1 MTQHPAAREAVDMHI
16 SVLLADDHG
25 VLRDGL
31 RELLQVNA
39 DIRVV
44 ATASDGE
51 EAVHAATQFEPAV
64 AIMDISMPRLTGIE
78 ATRQILRAAPRVAV
92 VMLSYRAEPEAIRE
106 AFRAGARGYVL
117 KDSASGEIVRAVRTV
132 AAGERYFG
140 AGLSESMIE
149 APAGGIDALNARERD
164 ILRLVAEGRTNAQ
177 VGAALG
183 LSTRTVETYRLRL
196 MEKLDLH
203 DVAALVK
210 FALRHGITALE

>member
-1 MTQHPAAREAVDMHI
+1 MHI
-16 SVLLADDHG
+16 TVLLADDHG

-51 EAVHAATQFEPAV
+51 EAVLAATQIQPTIAV
-64 AIMDISMPRLTGIE
+64 MDISMPRLTGIE
-78 ATRQILRAAPRVAV
+78 ATRQILLAAPQVAV

-117 KDSASGEIVRAVRTV
+117 KDSASAEIVRAVRAV
-132 AAGERYFG
+132 AAGERYVG
-140 AGLSESMIE
+140 SGLSESMIE
-149 APAGGIDALNARERD
+149 SRASGVEALNARERD

-177 VGAALG
+177 IGSALG

-196 MEKLDLH
+196 MDKLDIH

-210 FALRHGITALE
+210 LALRHGITALE

>member
-1 MTQHPAAREAVDMHI
+1 MTHHAGTQAAPDMHI
-16 SVLLADDHG
+16 TVLLADDHG

-44 ATASDGE
+44 ATAADGE
-51 EAVHAATQFEPAV
+51 EAVRAATQFQPAI

-78 ATRQILRAAPRVAV
+78 ATRRILQAAPQVAV

-117 KDSASGEIVRAVRTV
+117 KDSASTEIVRAVRAV
-132 AAGERYFG
+132 AAGERYVG
-140 AGLSESMIE
+140 SGLSESQIGTL
-149 APAGGIDALNARERD
+149 AGGIDALNARERD
-164 ILRLVAEGRTNAQ
+164 ILRLVAEGLTNAQ
-177 VGAALG
+177 IGTALG

-196 MEKLDLH
+196 MEKLDIH

>member
-1 MTQHPAAREAVDMHI
+1 MTQHAGAPAAADMHI
-16 SVLLADDHG
+16 TVLLADDHG

-39 DIRVV
+39 DIQVV

-51 EAVHAATQFEPAV
+51 EAVRAATQVRPAV

-78 ATRQILRAAPRVAV
+78 ATRRILRDAPQVAV
-92 VMLSYRAEPEAIRE
+92 VMLSYRAEPEAVRA

-117 KDSASGEIVRAVRTV
+117 KDSASEEIVRAVRSV
-132 AAGERYFG
+132 AAGGRYLG
-140 AGLSESMIE
+140 EGLSESMIE
-149 APAGGIDALNARERD
+149 APAGGIDALNARERE

-196 MEKLDLH
+196 MEKLDIH
-203 DVAALVK
+203 DVATLVK
-210 FALRHGITALE
+210 FALRHGITALD

>member
-1 MTQHPAAREAVDMHI
+1 MTQREGTRAAPDMHI

-31 RELLQVNA
+31 RELLQVNP

-51 EAVHAATQFEPAV
+51 EAVRAAAQFQPTI

-78 ATRQILRAAPRVAV
+78 ATRRILRAAPQVAV

-106 AFRAGARGYVL
+106 AFRAGARGYVR
-117 KDSASGEIVRAVRTV
+117 KDSASTEIVRAVRAV
-132 AAGERYFG
+132 AAGGRYIG
-140 AGLSESMIE
+140 TGLSESPIGSL
-149 APAGGIDALNARERD
+149 AGGIDALNDRERD
-164 ILRLVAEGRTNAQ
+164 ILRLVAEGLTNAQ
-177 VGAALG
+177 IGTALG

-196 MEKLDLH
+196 MDKLDIH

>member
-1 MTQHPAAREAVDMHI
+1 MTQHAGVHAAPDMHI
-16 SVLLADDHG
+16 TVLLADDHG

-44 ATASDGE
+44 ATATDGE
-51 EAVHAATQFEPAV
+51 EAVRAATQFQPAI

-78 ATRQILRAAPRVAV
+78 ATRRILQAAPQVAV
-92 VMLSYRAEPEAIRE
+92 VMLSYRAEPEAVRE

-117 KDSASGEIVRAVRTV
+117 KDSASEEIVRAVRAV
-132 AAGERYFG
+132 AAGGRYVG
-140 AGLSESMIE
+140 SGLSEPVVE
-149 APAGGIDALNARERD
+149 ALAGGIDALNARERD

-177 VGAALG
+177 IGTALG

-196 MEKLDLH
+196 MEKLGIH

-210 FALRHGITALE
+210 FALRHGITALD

>member
-1 MTQHPAAREAVDMHI
+1 MTQHVGAQAAADLLI
-16 SVLLADDHG
+16 TVLLADDHG

-44 ATASDGE
+44 ATATDGE
-51 EAVHAATQFEPAV
+51 EAVRAATEFQPTV

-78 ATRQILRAAPRVAV
+78 ATRRIQQAAPTVAV
-92 VMLSYRAEPEAIRE
+92 VMLSYRAEPEAVRE

-117 KDSASGEIVRAVRTV
+117 KDSASDEIVRAVRAV
-132 AAGERYFG
+132 AAGGRHVG
-140 AGLSESMIE
+140 SGLPEPMVE
-149 APAGGIDALNARERD
+149 TTAGGIDALNARERD
-164 ILRLVAEGRTNAQ
+164 ILRLVAEGQTNAQ
-177 VGAALG
+177 IGTALG
-183 LSTRTVETYRLRL
+183 LTTRTVETYRLRL
-196 MEKLDLH
+196 MDKLDIH

>member
-1 MTQHPAAREAVDMHI
+1 MEHADTREARRMHI
-16 SVLLADDHG
+16 TVLLADDHG

-51 EAVHAATQFEPAV
+51 EAVLAATQIQPTIAV
-64 AIMDISMPRLTGIE
+64 MDISMPRLTGIE
-78 ATRQILRAAPRVAV
+78 ATRQILLAAPQVAV

-117 KDSASGEIVRAVRTV
+117 KDSASAEIVRAVRAV
-132 AAGERYFG
+132 AAGERYVG
-140 AGLSESMIE
+140 SGLSESMIE
-149 APAGGIDALNARERD
+149 SRASGVEALNARERD

-177 VGAALG
+177 IGSALG

-196 MEKLDLH
+196 MDKLDIH

-210 FALRHGITALE
+210 LALRHGITALE

>member
-1 MTQHPAAREAVDMHI
+1 MHI
-16 SVLLADDHG
+16 TVLLADDHG

-44 ATASDGE
+44 ATAADGE
-51 EAVHAATQFEPAV
+51 EAVRAAMQFQPAI

-78 ATRQILRAAPRVAV
+78 ATRRILQAAPQVAV

-117 KDSASGEIVRAVRTV
+117 KDSASTEIVRAVRAV
-132 AAGERYFG
+132 AAGERYVG
-140 AGLSESMIE
+140 SGLSAAMAAPSGGIE
-149 APAGGIDALNARERD
+149 ALNPRERD

-177 VGAALG
+177 IGTTLG

-196 MEKLDLH
+196 MEKLNIH

>member
-1 MTQHPAAREAVDMHI
+1 MTEHAVPHAAPGMSI
-16 SVLLADDHG
+16 TVLLADDHG

-44 ATASDGE
+44 ATAADGE
-51 EAVHAATQFEPAV
+51 EAVRAATQFQPAI

-78 ATRQILRAAPRVAV
+78 ATRRILQAAPHVAV

-117 KDSASGEIVRAVRTV
+117 KDSASTEIVRAVRAV
-132 AAGERYFG
+132 AAGSRYVG
-140 AGLSESMIE
+140 SGLSEQMTE
-149 APAGGIDALNARERD
+149 TFGGGVDALNARERD

-177 VGAALG
+177 IGTALG

-196 MEKLDLH
+196 MEKLDIH

-210 FALRHGITALE
+210 FALRHGITALD